1 MSQRST
7 LSELDRQVLALHKR
21 FVKAMDGRLAAM
33 TPELKES
40 YFALLAKLV
49 TKLEVGDK
57 ALREV
62 AQEMIAESM
71 TEVLQMVQG

>member
-1 MSQRST
+1 
-7 LSELDRQVLALHKR
+7 
-21 FVKAMDGRLAAM
+21 MDGRLAAM

-49 TKLEVGDK
+49 TKLETGDK